1 MRRRA
6 VGIMREAGL
15 SERRACHLIG
25 MSRTSYRYAP
35 RVADD
40 EAVRERI
47 RQLARERLR
56 FGSPRLTIL
65 IRDEF
70 GAVNHK
76 RIERIYAEEGLQLPR
91 RRRRKRHTMRKAPLA
106 NAEAPGH
113 TWAMDFM
120 SDALANGNRV
130 RILTLVDTFS
140 RRCLTL
146 EAARSISGAKVTRI
160 IDRLAASEG
169 YPALIITDNGP
180 EFTSR
185 AMLSWSRSQGVEI
198 DYIQP
203 GKPMQNAY
211 IESFNGRLRDECLNL
226 YWFKNIHDL
235 TNELQRWKEDY
246 NERRPHSALGGK
258 APNRYLEDIAQQHLN
273 TNPISE
279 NLSTAVVHF

>member
-1 MRRRA
+1 
-6 VGIMREAGL
+6 MREAGL

-35 RVADD
+35 RAADD

-76 RIERIYAEEGLQLPR
+76 RIE
-91 RRRRKRHTMRKAPLA
+91 RHTMRKAPLA

-169 YPALIITDNGP
+169 YPARIITDNGP

-226 YWFKNIHDL
+226 YWFKNIQDL
-235 TNELQRWKEDY
+235 TNELQLWKEDY
-246 NERRPHSALGGK
+246 NERRPHSAL
-258 APNRYLEDIAQQHLN
+258 
-273 TNPISE
+273 
-279 NLSTAVVHF
+279 